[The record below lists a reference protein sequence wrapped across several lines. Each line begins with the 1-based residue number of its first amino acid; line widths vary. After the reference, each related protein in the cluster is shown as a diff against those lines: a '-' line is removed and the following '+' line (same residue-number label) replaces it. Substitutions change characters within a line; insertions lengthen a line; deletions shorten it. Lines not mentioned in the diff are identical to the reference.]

1 MWINSKVY
9 FEVYG
14 LIMVSLTRFQR
25 FVLDSSSL
33 SVTRLLKHHYT
44 CRMAN
49 IIIIINSGECYT
61 VSKIVRK

>member
-1 MWINSKVY
+1 
-9 FEVYG
+9 
-14 LIMVSLTRFQR
+14 MVSLTRFQR